1 MNRLSKIAK
10 KIVGYDVS
18 DIQISLEEYGAS
30 ATAAGRAMS
39 EAAKALDRNDVNG
52 AFQALSRLSAM
63 AKRAVPSHVMEWL
76 EQNSGKELPREGW
89 KIQVQRA
96 IESAFGRGM
105 RVSWEY
111 SSFLTYTEG
120 TSNKFHY
127 FGVVKAGNEYVGGNA
142 YGRIGVTAKV
152 IEIARSTNLRQVMG
166 IVKDKEYQKESKGY
180 QRA

>member
-10 KIVGYDVS
+10 KIVGYDIE
-18 DIQISLEEYGAS
+18 DIMASLEEYSNS
-30 ATAAGRAMS
+30 AIVAGNTMS
-39 EAAKALDRNDVNG
+39 KALIALERNDVNG
-52 AFQALSRLSAM
+52 AFQALSRLTPT
-63 AKRAVPSHVMEWL
+63 AKRAVPSHIMEWL
-76 EQNSGKELPREGW
+76 EQNSGKQLPKEGW

-152 IEIARSTNLRQVMG
+152 IEIARSPNLRQVMG
-166 IVKDKEYQKESKGY
+166 IVKDKEYQKEAKGY
-180 QRA
+180 QRM